1 MFPKKFISLYLEDL
15 SFLIKRCCWRVTKIY
30 RHYMFGEARF
40 KRDFVLMDQ
49 KYRSN
54 AKITI
59 KKDLFKLMNNGNFEY
74 DCRNNTNNVTFEPII
89 EEINEISCI

>member
-1 MFPKKFISLYLEDL
+1 
-15 SFLIKRCCWRVTKIY
+15 
-30 RHYMFGEARF
+30 MFGEARF

-59 KKDLFKLMNNGNFEY
+59 KKDLFKLMNNGKFEY